1 MKYLSEYIEVKTD
14 KLYEKTGAF
23 YAFGQKQYDE
33 KAKDG
38 VDYVSLGCG
47 LICPKENAQLFNEEY
62 DRIIK
67 ESIAEDIADNGKEA
81 IIKRELNNYECY
93 YTGNI
98 GECVDSLKDYGY
110 TKDEI
115 RKIFNATNW
124 DDKL

>member
-14 KLYEKTGAF
+14 KLYEKMGAF
-23 YAFGQKQYDE
+23 YAFGQNQFDE

-38 VDYVSLGCG
+38 VDYVIMGCG
-47 LICPKENAQLFNEEY
+47 LICPKENAQLFIDEY
-62 DRIIK
+62 DKIIK

-93 YTGNI
+93 YTGDI
-98 GECVDSLKDYGY
+98 SDCVDSLKDYGY

-115 RKIFNATNW
+115 WKIFNNTNW